1 MRISRLLAAVALF
14 GTVFASAPRLGAAE
28 SVTGQVVD
36 LACYMLD
43 KANTGNTH
51 SGRGYACAQT
61 CAKEGFQVGLIT
73 ADGKICDVLRGL
85 AANKNARLAPHL
97 GHTVTVTC
105 EVGKRDSFATI
116 TSNDLAMSQAAR

>member
-1 MRISRLLAAVALF
+1 MRISRLLAGVALF
-14 GTVFASAPRLGAAE
+14 GTVFVSAPRLGAAE
-28 SVTGQVVD
+28 RVTGQVVD

-51 SGRGYACAQT
+51 SGRGYACAQA

-73 ADGKICDVLRGL
+73 ADGKIYEVIGDL
-85 AANKNARLAPHL
+85 AANKNARLVPHV
-97 GHTVTVTC
+97 GHTVTVTG

-116 TSNDLAMSQAAR
+116 TSNDLAMSQAPR